1 MGQEANL
8 HIDQRETQ
16 RTVPLG
22 TFNFV
27 SQFSQ
32 KPWDAVSFACVFDQ
46 EYLRVDYVIK
56 EGVCYASAIFGSL
69 VIAEKV
75 VWSENL
81 LVATLAQLSK
91 H

>member
-1 MGQEANL
+1 MSKEAHL
-8 HIDQRETQ
+8 HIDQKEAQ
-16 RTVPLG
+16 RTVPLR
-22 TFNFV
+22 TLNFV

-32 KPWDAVSFACVFDQ
+32 KLWDAVSFVCVFNQ

-69 VIAEKV
+69 VAEKV
-75 VWSENL
+75 VWSETL
-81 LVATLAQLSK
+81 LVATLAQLSE